1 MFSPNFLLLVDFR
14 CFPIVSLLISLIKP
28 LTLNRMDTPVLPMG
42 QPRLHYSLV
51 NYSSSE
57 DDFVIVLDSDEDE
70 NEGDEN
76 DGFENDSFEE
86 EGVEDE
92 GFGQACQSFI
102 GDYSPFADEDF
113 DQGQNAIDDYYN
125 FDEDYN
131 QGQNAIDYGLLIDE
145 DFDQGQNAVDDYSLP
160 LNEDSDQG
168 QNAPVY
174 LPMISNLLPR
184 YPTPYPTPIATMNNR
199 DTGQIFHHLQKA
211 HIILQM
217 KPVPPSIALRQCM
230 DMRYQ

>member
-1 MFSPNFLLLVDFR
+1 
-14 CFPIVSLLISLIKP
+14 
-28 LTLNRMDTPVLPMG
+28 MDTPVLPMG

-102 GDYSPFADEDF
+102 GDCSPFADEDF

-125 FDEDYN
+125 IIIRDRMPSTTAY
-131 QGQNAIDYGLLIDE
+131 LLMRISIRGKMPSTTTVCLSMRILIRDRMT
-145 DFDQGQNAVDDYSLP
+145 
-160 LNEDSDQG
+160 
-168 QNAPVY
+168 PVY
-174 LPMISNLLPR
+174 LPMIFNLLPR
-184 YPTPYPTPIATMNNR
+184 YPTPYPTPIVTMNNR